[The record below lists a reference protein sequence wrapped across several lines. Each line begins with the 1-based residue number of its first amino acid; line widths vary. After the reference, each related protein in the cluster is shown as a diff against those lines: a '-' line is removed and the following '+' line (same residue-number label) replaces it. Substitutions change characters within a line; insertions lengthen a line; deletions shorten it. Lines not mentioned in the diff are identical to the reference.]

1 MPIETVVLAVG
12 EDTGERAERLEQVTA
27 EAAGATGARVVVV
40 HVFDEETFAEA
51 ASAPHATADPTP
63 AELVLEYG
71 PVQDVMAT
79 LDAEGIPYEVRGAVG
94 DPGTEVVRIAR
105 EVDAER
111 IVVGGRRRTP
121 AGKATFGSTAQAILL
136 SAPCPVT
143 VSLDGTPP
151 AGGSP

>member
-1 MPIETVVLAVG
+1 MIETVVLAVG
-12 EDTGERAERLEQVTA
+12 EDTGDRAERLETVTA
-27 EAAGATGARVVVV
+27 SEAGATGARVVVV
-40 HVFDEETFAEA
+40 HVFDEATYAEA
-51 ASAPHATADPTP
+51 ADAPHAPPDPTP
-63 AELVLEYG
+63 DELARAYG

-94 DPGTEVVRIAR
+94 DPGTEVVAVAR
-105 EVDAER
+105 DVAADR

-143 VSLDGTPP
+143 VSLDGDPP
-151 AGGSP
+151 AEA